1 MTDENTPVGNIHY
14 YVRGS
19 DLSMYENI
27 TQNPEDTHVLFGP
40 SEPIYAHPHT
50 DDYYLIQSNMEKWKN
65 LDLPCDHPL
74 NENFYHVS
82 CIHKRT
88 SGVDMNGPQFGRKI
102 NWTDY
107 FGFQIFEETL
117 YNLNSG
123 RYTWDWNSQ
132 PEYLLSYTAARPKRH
147 RIEVILNLID
157 LGLMPKSIVN
167 FCNSS
172 SLWNQF
178 LEGYKNTDFIDKI
191 LPYAADI
198 LHAPVHLRPNQTYH
212 NPQKLIPGYELTLC
226 EIVSETCHSYVMLS
240 EKTFRPL
247 IFGKPFVVLGG
258 AGQREGMKSLG
269 FEEYHELFDYD
280 HVMENDSDFQKY
292 KDVMQ
297 PLCDIDTSPQ
307 ALMDLK
313 NKLRPKVEYNQSVM
327 IKRLFD
333 DSLLPKKWMVPPQI
347 SESVSRGSVEWVN
360 DLRDKIKNNEYFGKF
375 V

>member
-1 MTDENTPVGNIHY
+1 MTEDHIPVGNIHY
-14 YVRGS
+14 YFPAS
-19 DLSMYENI
+19 DLQMYDNI
-27 TQNPEDTHVLFGP
+27 TQNPEDTHVLFNP
-40 SEPIYAHPHT
+40 TEPIYAHPNT
-50 DDYYLIQSNMEKWKN
+50 ITYEPIRLNIQKWQR
-65 LDLPCDHPL
+65 LDLPSDHPL

-82 CIHKRT
+82 CCHKRT

-107 FGFQIFEETL
+107 FGFQILEETL
-117 YNLNSG
+117 RNLNLG

-132 PEYLLSYTAARPKRH
+132 PDYLLSYTAARPKRH
-147 RIEVILNLID
+147 RMEVLVDLID
-157 LGLMPKSIVN
+157 LELMPKSIVN
-167 FCNSS
+167 FCNNSR
-172 SLWNQF
+172 LWNQF
-178 LEGYKNTDFIDKI
+178 LEGYKNTDFLDKI

-198 LHAPVHLRPNQTYH
+198 LHAPVHLGPNQTYH
-212 NPQKLIPGYELTLC
+212 NPQKLIPGYELSLC
-226 EIVSETCHSYVMLS
+226 EIVSETCNTYVMLS

-258 AGQREGMKSLG
+258 SKQRESMKSLG

-280 HVMENDSDFQKY
+280 HTMEDDSDFQKY
-292 KDVMQ
+292 EQIIK

-313 NKLRPKVEYNQSVM
+313 MKLRPKVVHNQSVM

-333 DSLLPKKWMVPPQI
+333 DSLLPKEWMVPTQI
-347 SESVSRGSVEWVN
+347 KENGSRGSYKWVN
-360 DLRDKIKNNEYFGKF
+360 NIRDQIKNYEYFGKF